1 MQAYGKTR
9 KIPASLFGFT
19 AQVMTIRTRFAP
31 SPTGYLHIGGARTAL
46 FSWAYARRLGGTFI
60 LRIEDTDLE
69 RSSQASVQAIL
80 DGMSWL
86 NLDYDEGPFYQMQ
99 RMDRYKQVLAQLI
112 AEGHA
117 YYCYTTPEALEAMR
131 EAMRAKGE
139 KPRYDGSWRPEPG
152 KVLPAPPDGVVPVVR
167 FRNPPDGVA
176 AWDDMV
182 KGRIVFENSEL
193 DDLIIAR
200 PDGTP
205 TYNFCVVVDDL
216 DMGITQ
222 VIRGDDHVN
231 NTPRQINIL
240 KALGAVLPQYAHV
253 PMILGSDGERLSKR
267 HGAVSVMQY
276 AEEGFLPEALIN
288 YLTRLGWSHGDEEV
302 FSVEQFVAWFDLEH
316 ISKSAAQFNPE
327 KLRWLNQHYIKLADN
342 ARLAELV
349 GGHLM
354 ARDVVVNA
362 APQLEAVIAL
372 YKGRVA
378 TLLELADEAEVF
390 YTEVHPD
397 KALLDEHLLPE
408 VLPAL
413 RELAARFSDV
423 EWASPELAALIK
435 ELLVKHNLKMPKLA
449 MPLRVMLAGQTHTP
463 SVDAVLALFPRE
475 TVLARMAKY
484 L

>member
-1 MQAYGKTR
+1 
-9 KIPASLFGFT
+9 
-19 AQVMTIRTRFAP
+19 MTIRTRFAP

-46 FSWAYARRLGGTFI
+46 YSWAYARKFGGTFI

-80 DGMSWL
+80 DGMAWL

-99 RMDRYKQVLAQLI
+99 RMDRYKEVLGQMLSA
-112 AEGHA
+112 GKA
-117 YYCYTTPEALEAMR
+117 YYCYTTPEELEATR
-131 EAMRAKGE
+131 EAQRACGE
-139 KPRYDGSWRPEPG
+139 KPRYDGRWRPEAG
-152 KVLPAPPDGVVPVVR
+152 KVLPPPPSDVKPVVR
-167 FRNPPDGVA
+167 FKNPQHGVA
-176 AWDDMV
+176 AWEDMV
-182 KGRIVFENSEL
+182 KGSIVFENSEL

-240 KALGAVLPQYAHV
+240 KALGATPPQYAHV

-276 AEEGFLPEALIN
+276 AEDGFLPEALIN
-288 YLTRLGWSHGDEEV
+288 YLSRLGWSHGDEEV
-302 FSVEQFVAWFDLEH
+302 FSMQQFVEWFGLDH
-316 ISKSAAQFNPE
+316 ISKSAAQFDPE

-342 ARLAELV
+342 ARLAEWV
-349 GGHLM
+349 GNCLQDRGVSV
-354 ARDVVVNA
+354 ANSPR
-362 APQLEAVIAL
+362 LEDIIAL
-372 YKGRVA
+372 YKGRTA
-378 TLLELADEAEVF
+378 TLVELADEAEVF
-390 YTEVHPD
+390 YTEVHP
-397 KALLDEHLLPE
+397 AQELLDAQLLPE

-413 RELAARFSDV
+413 RELAERFADV
-423 EWASPELAALIK
+423 EWEAPALAALIK
-435 ELLVKHNLKMPKLA
+435 ELLAKHNLKMPKLA
-449 MPLRVMLAGQTHTP
+449 MPLRVMLVGQTHTP

-475 TVLARMAKY
+475 MVLARLASY

>member
-1 MQAYGKTR
+1 
-9 KIPASLFGFT
+9 
-19 AQVMTIRTRFAP
+19 MTTRTRFAP

-46 FSWAYARRLGGTFI
+46 FSWAYARKLGGTFI

-99 RMDRYKQVLAQLI
+99 RMDRYKEVLAGLI
-112 AEGHA
+112 AQGHA
-117 YYCYTTPEALEAMR
+117 YYCYTTPDELEAMR
-131 EAMRAKGE
+131 EAMRARGE
-139 KPRYDGSWRPEPG
+139 KPRYDGCWRPEAG
-152 KVLPAPPDGVVPVVR
+152 KVLPVPPEGVKPVVR
-167 FRNPPDGVA
+167 FKNPLTGVA

-240 KALGAVLPQYAHV
+240 KALGATLPQYAHV

-276 AEEGFLPEALIN
+276 AEDGFLPEALIN

-302 FSVEQFVAWFDLEH
+302 FSVEQFVEWFDLEH

-342 ARLAELV
+342 TRLAELV
-349 GGHLM
+349 GGHLL
-354 ARDVVVNA
+354 ARGVVASNA
-362 APQLEAVIAL
+362 PKLEDVIAL

-390 YTEVHPD
+390 YADVHPD
-397 KALLDEHLLPE
+397 QALLDEQLVEE
-408 VLPAL
+408 VKPAL
-413 RELAARFSDV
+413 RELAERFADV
-423 EWASPELAALIK
+423 EWQAPALALLIK
-435 ELLVKHNLKMPKLA
+435 ELLAKHTLKMPKLA
-449 MPLRVMLAGQTHTP
+449 MPLRVMLVGQTHTP

-475 TVLARMAKY
+475 TVLARMARY

>member
-1 MQAYGKTR
+1 
-9 KIPASLFGFT
+9 
-19 AQVMTIRTRFAP
+19 MTIRTRFAP

-46 FSWAYARRLGGTFI
+46 FSWAYARKLGGTFI

-69 RSSQASVQAIL
+69 RSSEASVQAIL
-80 DGMSWL
+80 DGMAWL

-99 RMDRYKQVLAQLI
+99 RMDRYKEVLGQLI
-112 AEGHA
+112 EAGHA
-117 YYCYTTPEALEAMR
+117 YYCYTTPEELEAMR
-131 EAMRAKGE
+131 EAMRARGE
-139 KPRYDGSWRPEPG
+139 KPRYDGSWRPESG
-152 KVLPAPPDGVVPVVR
+152 KVLPSVPTGVKPVVR
-167 FRNPPDGVA
+167 FKNPLHGVA

-240 KALGAVLPQYAHV
+240 KALGATLPQYAHV

-276 AEEGFLPEALIN
+276 AEDGFLPEALIN

-302 FSVEQFVAWFDLEH
+302 FPVEQFVAWFDLEH

-342 ARLAELV
+342 TRLAELT
-349 GGHLM
+349 GGHLL
-354 ARDVVVNA
+354 ARGVVVSNT
-362 APQLEAVIAL
+362 PQLEAVIAL

-390 YTEVHPD
+390 YTDVHPD

-413 RELAARFSDV
+413 RELHERFATV
-423 EWASPELAALIK
+423 VWQTPELAALIK
-435 ELLVKHNLKMPKLA
+435 ELLAKHGLKMPKLA
-449 MPLRVMLAGQTHTP
+449 MPLRVMLVGQTHTP

-475 TVLARMAKY
+475 TVLARMAGF

>member
-1 MQAYGKTR
+1 MQGAGKVR
-9 KIPASLFGFT
+9 KMHPFAFSVQI
-19 AQVMTIRTRFAP
+19 MTIRTRFAP

-46 FSWAYARRLGGTFI
+46 FSWAYARKLGGTFI

-80 DGMSWL
+80 DGMAWL
-86 NLDYDEGPFYQMQ
+86 NLGYDEGPYYQMQ
-99 RMDRYKQVLAQLI
+99 RMDRYKEVLSQLV

-117 YYCYTTPEALEAMR
+117 YYCYTTPEELESMR
-131 EAMRAKGE
+131 EAMRARGE
-139 KPRYDGSWRPEPG
+139 KPRYDGKWRPEEG
-152 KVLPAPPDGVVPVVR
+152 KVLPSIPEGVKPVVR
-167 FRNPPDGVA
+167 FKNPVDGVA

-182 KGRIVFENSEL
+182 KGRISFENSEL

-240 KALGAVLPQYAHV
+240 KALGAALPQYAHV

-276 AEEGFLPEALIN
+276 AEDGFLPEALIN
-288 YLTRLGWSHGDEEV
+288 YLSRLGWSHGDEEV
-302 FSVEQFVAWFDLEH
+302 FSVEQFVEWFNLEN
-316 ISKSAAQFNPE
+316 ISRSAAQFNPE

-349 GGHLM
+349 GAQLL
-354 ARDVVVNA
+354 ARGVVVGNS
-362 APQLEAVIAL
+362 PQLAEVIAL
-372 YKGRVA
+372 YKGRIA
-378 TLLELADEAEVF
+378 TLVELADEAEVF
-390 YTEVHPD
+390 YVDIHPEQ
-397 KALLDEHLLPE
+397 ALLDEHLTAE

-413 RELAARFSDV
+413 RELHQRLVEV
-423 EWASPELAALIK
+423 EWGVPVLAALIK
-435 ELLVKHNLKMPKLA
+435 ELLAKHNLKMPKLA
-449 MPLRVMLAGQTHTP
+449 MPLRVMLVGQTHTP
-463 SVDAVLALFPRE
+463 SVDAVLALFGRE
-475 TVLARMAKY
+475 AVLARMAKY